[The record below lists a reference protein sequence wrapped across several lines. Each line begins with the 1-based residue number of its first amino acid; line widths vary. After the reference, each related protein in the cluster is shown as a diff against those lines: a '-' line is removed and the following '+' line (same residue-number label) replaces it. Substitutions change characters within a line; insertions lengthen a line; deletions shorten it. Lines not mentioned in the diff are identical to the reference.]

1 MEKVILQATHRTVT
15 GKQVG
20 VLRREGKLPAGMYGH
35 KLPPTPILL
44 DLHTTTRT
52 LMGITPSSI
61 ITIELDG
68 KKHAVLVRE
77 KQRNVITGTLL
88 HIDFQVVSLT
98 EVIRTKVSIEIT
110 GTAPAIKDN
119 NGILVTGVD
128 QIEVESLPQDLPE
141 KMVVDTSGLAN
152 IGDGIYVRDLVAPQK
167 VTILSNPEE
176 MIVIIT
182 GQMIEEEVEVEE
194 EVAGE
199 EEPEVIERGKKEE
212 EFSD

>member
-20 VLRREGKLPAGMYGH
+20 VLRREGKLPAVMYGH
-35 KLPPTPILL
+35 KFPPTPILL

>member
-20 VLRREGKLPAGMYGH
+20 VLRREGKLPAVMYGH
-35 KLPPTPILL
+35 KFPPTPILL

-212 EFSD
+212 EVSD